1 MVDSYKLLCY
11 NDFVSFSPILVIVI
25 IVASVISIL
34 LVIRSWLNKLE
45 EKSKVSGELVEWL
58 KQLSTR
64 MENSSASSDQKLIEN
79 MKIFNSRLDRTA
91 LIMSEVQKNIG
102 EVSEIGRSMKDLQ
115 DLLQSPKLRGNIGEH
130 ILKEL
135 LGQYLPMDSF
145 SLQYTFKS
153 GDKVDAIIKT
163 TQGIIPIDS
172 KFPLENF
179 RKMAEAPTLAEKDA
193 AKKEFIRNVKKHVLD
208 ISKKYILTTEGTVD
222 YALMY
227 IPSEA
232 IYYEIIND
240 NDLFDFVGQHR
251 VLPVSPL
258 CFYAYLRA
266 ILMSFE
272 GQRIQSQ
279 AKEILMSLAAMRKDY
294 EKVETQVSLLNKH
307 VTNAYNQ
314 TSQVTNMV
322 SVLGQKLNS
331 VHLLTKETTEEKL
344 IDPPT
349 I

>member
-1 MVDSYKLLCY
+1 M
-11 NDFVSFSPILVIVI
+11 SFSPILVVI
-25 IVASVISIL
+25 IVIASITSIL
-34 LVIRSWLNKLE
+34 LIIRSWLNKLE

-58 KQLSTR
+58 KQLSR
-64 MENSSASSDQKLIEN
+64 QMETSTASSDQKLIEN
-79 MKIFNSRLDRTA
+79 MKIFNSRLDKTT
-91 LIMSEVQKNIG
+91 LIMSEVQKNMG
-102 EVSEIGRSMKDLQ
+102 QVTEIGRSMKDLQ

-135 LGQYLPMDSF
+135 LSQYLPIDTF

-163 TQGIIPIDS
+163 SQGIIPIDS

-179 RKMAEAPTLAEKDA
+179 RRMSEAQNMAEKDA
-193 AKKEFIRNVKKHVLD
+193 AKREFIKNVKKHVMD
-208 ISKKYILTTEGTVD
+208 ISRKYILTTEGTVD

-240 NDLFDFVGQHR
+240 NDLFDFVGQQR

-279 AKEILMSLAAMRKDY
+279 AKEILITLQAMRKDY
-294 EKVETQVSLLNKH
+294 EKVEDQALLLNKH

-314 TSQVTNMV
+314 SSQLTNLV
-322 SVLGQKLNS
+322 SMLGQKINS
-331 VHLLTKETTEEKL
+331 IHVLSKETAQEPL
-344 IDPPT
+344 IESPIIDHS
-349 I
+349 

>member
-1 MVDSYKLLCY
+1 M
-11 NDFVSFSPILVIVI
+11 SFSSVPVI
-25 IVASVISIL
+25 ILIVSGITVIL
-34 LVIRSWLNKLE
+34 LIIRSWFKKLE

-58 KQLSTR
+58 KQISQRIET
-64 MENSSASSDQKLIEN
+64 SSASTDQKLIEN
-79 MKIFNSRLDRTA
+79 MKIFNSRLDKTA
-91 LIMSEVQKNIG
+91 IIISEVQKSVG

-115 DLLQSPKLRGNIGEH
+115 ELLQSPKLRGNIGEH

-135 LGQYLPMDSF
+135 LSQYLPPDSF
-145 SLQYTFKS
+145 SLQYPFKS
-153 GDKVDAIIKT
+153 GDIVDAVIKT

-172 KFPLENF
+172 KFPLENY
-179 RKMAEAPTLAEKDA
+179 RKMAEAINA
-193 AKKEFIRNVKKHVLD
+193 ADKESARKEFIRNVKKHVQD

-240 NDLFDFVGQHR
+240 NELFDFVGQQR

-279 AKEILMSLAAMRKDY
+279 AREILISLQAVRKDF
-294 EKVETQVSLLNKH
+294 EKMETQVSLMNKH
-307 VTNAYNQ
+307 VINAYNQ
-314 TSQVTNMV
+314 TSQVSNLV
-322 SVLGQKLNS
+322 SMLGQKLNS
-331 VHLLTKETTEEKL
+331 IHLLTRGTAEEKQ
-344 IDPPT
+344 IEPPE

>member
-1 MVDSYKLLCY
+1 MSL
-11 NDFVSFSPILVIVI
+11 SPILVIG
-25 IVASVISIL
+25 IVLASITAIL
-34 LVIRSWLNKLE
+34 LIVRSWLKQLE

-58 KQLSTR
+58 KQLSQRIET
-64 MENSSASSDQKLIEN
+64 SAASSDQKLIEN
-79 MKIFNSRLDRTA
+79 MKIFNSRLDKTA
-91 LIMSEVQKNIG
+91 LIISEVQKNIG

-135 LGQYLPMDSF
+135 LSQYLPMDSF
-145 SLQYTFKS
+145 SLQYGFKT
-153 GDKVDAIIKT
+153 GDTVDAVIKT

-179 RKMAEAPTLAEKDA
+179 RKMAEAQTAAERDQ
-193 AKKEFIRNVKKHVLD
+193 AKKEFIRNVKKHVTD
-208 ISKKYILTTEGTVD
+208 ISKKYILTAEGTVD

-227 IPSEA
+227 VPSEA

-240 NDLFDFVGQHR
+240 NDLFDFVGTQR

-279 AKEILMSLAAMRKDY
+279 AKEILLSLKAMRKDY
-294 EKVETQVSLLNKH
+294 EKVETQFSVLNKH
-307 VTNAYNQ
+307 ISNAYNQ
-314 TSQVTNMV
+314 TSQVTNLLAM
-322 SVLGQKLNS
+322 LGQKLNS
-331 VHLLTKETTEEKL
+331 THILSKETAEEKL
-344 IDPPT
+344 IETPSLLDNS
-349 I
+349 

>member
-1 MVDSYKLLCY
+1 MSL
-11 NDFVSFSPILVIVI
+11 SP
-25 IVASVISIL
+25 L
-34 LVIRSWLNKLE
+34 LVILVVIASIITILLILRSWLNKLE

-58 KQLSTR
+58 KQLSQRIET
-64 MENSSASSDQKLIEN
+64 SSASSDQKLIEN
-79 MKIFNSRLDRTA
+79 MKIFNNRLDKTA
-91 LIMSEVQKNIG
+91 VIMSEVQKNMG
-102 EVSEIGRSMKDLQ
+102 QVTEIGRSMKDLQ
-115 DLLQSPKLRGNIGEH
+115 ELLQSPKLRGNIGEH

-135 LGQYLPMDSF
+135 LSQYLPTDSF
-145 SLQYTFKS
+145 SLQYAFKN
-153 GDKVDAIIKT
+153 GVTVDAVIKT
-163 TQGIIPIDS
+163 SQGIIPIDS

-179 RKMAEAPTLAEKDA
+179 RKMSEAQNQADREF
-193 AKKEFIRNVKKHVLD
+193 AKKEFIRNVKKHVSD
-208 ISKKYILTTEGTVD
+208 ISKKYILTSEGTVD

-240 NDLFDFVGQHR
+240 NDLFDFVGQQR

-279 AKEILMSLAAMRKDY
+279 AKEILISLQAMRKDY

-314 TSQVTNMV
+314 TSQVTNLL

-331 VHLLTKETTEEKL
+331 TRILSKETAEEKI
-344 IDPPT
+344 IDTPLLD
-349 I
+349 